1 MDSMTR
7 EACYIEYTA
16 TYEPHMRISR
26 MILDYDLNVFF
37 FSVTRVII
45 KGKSKWEIFRRRARK
60 LIAQWPI
67 MVSCC
72 LSPFQADLTYF

>member
-26 MILDYDLNVFF
+26 MILDYDLNGFF
-37 FSVTRVII
+37 FGYESDY
-45 KGKSKWEIFRRRARK
+45 KGKKVRWEIFRRRARK
-60 LIAQWPI
+60 LTAQWPI
-67 MVSCC
+67 MVSYC